1 VDDPYCYPGTNC
13 LRNELR
19 TRDPDVLRQVEARI
33 VSVREVAIA
42 RETLPGEYDL
52 DHLKRFHRYL
62 FRDVYAWAGETR
74 TVDIA
79 RSGAPFAH
87 WRYVDDHVSSIL
99 DDVRR
104 AGWLIGLKFEPFVE
118 RLAHYY
124 GELNAAHPFR
134 EGNGRT
140 QRAFLR
146 QLSAAA
152 GYRLEWSQ
160 LDPGGNTNACELNLL
175 RADAGPLV
183 EVLRSVVSRM

>member
-1 VDDPYCYPGTNC
+1 
-13 LRNELR
+13 
-19 TRDPDVLRQVEARI
+19 
-33 VSVREVAIA
+33 
-42 RETLPGEYDL
+42 
-52 DHLKRFHRYL
+52 
-62 FRDVYAWAGETR
+62 
-74 TVDIA
+74 
-79 RSGAPFAH
+79 
-87 WRYVDDHVSSIL
+87 
-99 DDVRR
+99 VRR